1 MSVLLSTE
9 NPPQIQYVNV
19 EPKYGIAENKLVITV
34 APQKDI
40 WPHGKT
46 YPKKAVA
53 IRIKIIII
61 PVIHVFKKRRV
72 INSSTN
78 VKIYKNKKYWSS
90 IWMDWSN
97 YSTII
102 YISWNMRYYVKCCS
116 NISWEIYC

>member
-61 PVIHVFKKRRV
+61 PVIHVFKK
-72 INSSTN
+72 
-78 VKIYKNKKYWSS
+78 KK
-90 IWMDWSN
+90 
-97 YSTII
+97 
-102 YISWNMRYYVKCCS
+102 
-116 NISWEIYC
+116 EE

>member
-61 PVIHVFKKRRV
+61 PVIQVFKK
-72 INSSTN
+72 
-78 VKIYKNKKYWSS
+78 KK
-90 IWMDWSN
+90 
-97 YSTII
+97 
-102 YISWNMRYYVKCCS
+102 
-116 NISWEIYC
+116 EE